1 MDEEPTDAEPVADE
15 GTDAEGTAHARRDL
29 RLFLAPVICLML
41 CLVLFPT
48 FTVLY
53 VAYSDAQVKNYESQQ
68 QAQNN
73 HKFCGIVGTILAPP
87 PPPGSATANP
97 SRAFEQIL
105 HSKAVELKT
114 GLGC

>member
-1 MDEEPTDAEPVADE
+1 MSTDAAGAERSTDA
-15 GTDAEGTAHARRDL
+15 TDAEGAAHARRDL
-29 RLFLAPVICLML
+29 KLFLAPLVCLLL

-53 VAYSDAQVKNYESQQ
+53 VAYEASQIERYEAQQ
-68 QAQNN
+68 QVMNN
-73 HKFCGIVGTILAPP
+73 HKFCGIVDTILAPP
-87 PPPGSATANP
+87 PPPGSASSNP

-105 HSKAVELKT
+105 HSKTAALKT

>member
-1 MDEEPTDAEPVADE
+1 MDEDPIAESTNA
-15 GTDAEGTAHARRDL
+15 TDAEGASNARRDL
-29 RLFLAPVICLML
+29 RLFLAPLICLLL

-53 VAYSDAQVKNYESQQ
+53 QAYEASQIKAYEAQQ
-68 QAQNN
+68 QTLNN
-73 HKFCGIVGTILAPP
+73 HKFCGIVDTILLPQ
-87 PPPGSATANP
+87 PPPGSATSNP

-105 HSKAVELKT
+105 HSKFLDLKK